1 MLRQSLSGD
10 FVKRCKAR
18 RAEKQWGGAAWAVQK
33 KINEDQRRGRWAR
46 ARFQCR
52 CALGGNVR
60 CTGDVRGDYAQMLCK
75 ELQVLRAKK
84 RRFGVFVEDARKEEA
99 AEVQT
104 SAKNVQWHRRR
115 RATSTEAR
123 TVCEG
128 RAGGRRIPEARR
140 LNEKCLLSTSSL
152 GGGRHTQKVCRL
164 W

>member
-1 MLRQSLSGD
+1 MHEDLKCAECEVLRQSLSGD

-75 ELQVLRAKK
+75 QLQVLR
-84 RRFGVFVEDARKEEA
+84 F
-99 AEVQT
+99 
-104 SAKNVQWHRRR
+104 
-115 RATSTEAR
+115 R
-123 TVCEG
+123 TLLDVDKS
-128 RAGGRRIPEARR
+128 PE
-140 LNEKCLLSTSSL
+140 TD
-152 GGGRHTQKVCRL
+152 
-164 W
+164 